1 MKKALAG
8 AFKGKKQVD
17 EEEEIARIAE
27 AKKVEEEANRPET
40 GFGRFEYVGG
50 QQYVGN
56 WQKQIGGKKV
66 KHGHGKMTKPGL

>member
-56 WQKQIGGKKV
+56 W
-66 KHGHGKMTKPGL
+66 